1 LGDKPKTLHFC
12 VFGCKS
18 YVFLPSK
25 VYANKLA
32 LYFELIILIECENNS
47 YCFIY
52 HTQGNIILCFTH
64 AIFDKKLFPK
74 CTDFHAKEYKLY
86 DKLLNK
92 ISLET
97 ELPVPDSSRKDR
109 PTLVPILY
117 ILIPPILNNP
127 PTYSS
132 SSFLSYK
139 SLSLSPTL
147 GSKKPIIE
155 IGENNDIDSDV
166 EM

>member
-1 LGDKPKTLHFC
+1 
-12 VFGCKS
+12 
-18 YVFLPSK
+18 VFLPSE

-32 LYFELIILIECENNS
+32 LYFELMILIGCENNS
-47 YCFIY
+47 YCFIH
-52 HTQGNIILCFTH
+52 HTQGNIIFCSTH

-74 CTDFHAKEYKLY
+74 CNNSHAKEYKLY

-109 PTLVPILY
+109 PTLVPISY
-117 ILIPPILNNP
+117 TLISPILNNP
-127 PTYSS
+127 LTYSS
-132 SSFLSYK
+132 LPFLSYK
-139 SLSLSPTL
+139 SPSPSPIL

-155 IGENNDIDSDV
+155 IREKNDIDSDV
-166 EM
+166 EMQPLSPQQFL